1 SLAAERRPADPARPT
16 APAPGEPARERSPG
30 DTPPVPAPATSSG
43 SPPPRLHP
51 AWAAETARRSAE
63 ARSADTAARAPFW
76 CTTNAHAQSGSDRP
90 LLFCLRD
97 RARRA
102 RAADGVHPLRHAAAG
117 RLRAQA
123 LHSLGS
129 ADVVAIR

>member
-1 SLAAERRPADPARPT
+1 
-16 APAPGEPARERSPG
+16 
-30 DTPPVPAPATSSG
+30 PPVPAPPTSSG

-63 ARSADTAARAPFW
+63 ARSADTAAQARFW
-76 CTTNAHAQSGSDRP
+76 CTTNAHVQSGSDRP

-97 RARRA
+97 CSRCA
-102 RAADGVHPLRHAAAG
+102 RAADRLHPLRHAAAG
-117 RLRAQA
+117 GLRAQA
-123 LHSLGS
+123 FHSLGS